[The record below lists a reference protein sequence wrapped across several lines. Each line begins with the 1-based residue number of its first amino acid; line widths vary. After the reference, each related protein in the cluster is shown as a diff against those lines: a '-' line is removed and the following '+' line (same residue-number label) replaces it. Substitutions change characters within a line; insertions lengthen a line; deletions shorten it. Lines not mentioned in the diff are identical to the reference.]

1 MAVCWVK
8 AGGCNQET
16 SVEARKISQ
25 TKASVSF
32 VTTCEHVAA
41 LAEELV
47 ELDIGSEMTK
57 PMNETQTYILAA
69 RHLCRTSCIVP
80 AAVLKTMECAADIF
94 QPASCAIEFIEDAI

>member
-8 AGGCNQET
+8 AGICEQET
-16 SVEARKISQ
+16 SIEAMRIGQ
-25 TKASVSF
+25 TKVGVTF

-57 PMNETQTYILAA
+57 PLIETRTYALATE
-69 RHLCRTSCIVP
+69 HLCRSSCIVP
-80 AAVLKTMECAADIF
+80 AALLKVVEVTAGIF
-94 QPASCAIEFIEDAI
+94 QPEACAIEFLQDAV